1 MNRPGNP
8 QAEGEV
14 ITILLVDDIPEARE
28 NIKKLLAFE
37 PDFKVV
43 GSAGTGREGVVL
55 AKELK
60 PNIIIMDIN
69 MPDMDGIQATSLI
82 TEAVPTAAVIMMSVQ
97 TDSDYLRRAMLAGAR
112 NFLSKPIS
120 PDELYNTIRTVH
132 AQHRVVAQRLSVMQQ
147 QTPDDLRKTAVQ
159 AEGTENRP
167 GHIIVVYSP
176 QGGVGCTTIATNLAS
191 GLMKEGVRVLLVD
204 ADLQFGDVGVLLNI
218 QSQSTM
224 VDLVDNIH
232 DLDTELFD
240 SIVFTHDSGLKV
252 LMGPARPE
260 FAEVIE
266 QNNPTAVAQMLE
278 KIGGNYDFIVVDTNH
293 QLNETVLSLFDAAA
307 KIVVVGMPTL
317 ACVKNMRFVLDLFD
331 QLNYA
336 PDKIMLVLNRV
347 PDDRNRQRFII
358 PTEKISRFL
367 KHTVELEI
375 LSDEMT
381 ALEAMSKGVP
391 IIARR
396 DKSRSPVKELMALA
410 DSIYTQLAGTD
421 DEDDSFEAQTDNKSK
436 RKTGLGLRLGKT

>member
-1 MNRPGNP
+1 MNRPGSP

-37 PDFKVV
+37 PDLRVV
-43 GSAGTGREGVVL
+43 GSVGTGREGVAM

-82 TEAVPTAAVIMMSVQ
+82 TESVPTAAVIMMSVQ
-97 TDSDYLRRAMLAGAR
+97 NDPDYLRRAMLAGAR
-112 NFLSKPIS
+112 NFLTKPIS
-120 PDELYNTIRTVH
+120 PDELYNTIRTVY
-132 AQHRVVAQRLSVMQQ
+132 AQHKVVAQRFRDTPVVENVRSV
-147 QTPDDLRKTAVQ
+147 VQ
-159 AEGTENRP
+159 AEGTENRS
-167 GHIIVVYSP
+167 GHVIVVYSP
-176 QGGVGCTTIATNLAS
+176 QGGVGVTTIATNVAS
-191 GLMKEGVRVLLVD
+191 ALMKEGVRVLLVD
-204 ADLQFGDVGVLLNI
+204 SDLQFGDVGVLLNI

-266 QNNPTAVAQMLE
+266 QDNPTAVAQMLE
-278 KIGGNYDFIVVDTNH
+278 KISGNYDFIVVDTSH
-293 QLNETVLSLFDAAA
+293 ALDETVLSLFDLAA
-307 KIVVVGMPTL
+307 KIVLVGMPTL

-336 PDKIMLVLNRV
+336 PDKTMLVLNRV
-347 PDDRNRQRFII
+347 PDDRNRQKFLI
-358 PTEKISRFL
+358 PTEKIARFL
-367 KHTVELEI
+367 KRPIELEI
-375 LSDEMT
+375 PADEMT

-391 IIARR
+391 IVARR
-396 DKSRSPVKELMALA
+396 DKSRSPIKELMGLA
-410 DSIYTQLAGTD
+410 DMLHTRLEGAQEEELAESPAD
-421 DEDDSFEAQTDNKSK
+421 KAKQ
-436 RKTGLGLRLGKT
+436 RKPGLGLRLGKA